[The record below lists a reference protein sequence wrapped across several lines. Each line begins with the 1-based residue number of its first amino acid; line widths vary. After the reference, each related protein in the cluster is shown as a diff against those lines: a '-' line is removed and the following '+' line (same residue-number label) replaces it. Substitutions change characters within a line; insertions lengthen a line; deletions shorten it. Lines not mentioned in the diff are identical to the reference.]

1 MYIPLVI
8 PITPRH
14 AGKCPP
20 DTLSVVLGVT
30 EFTYLDILSEC
41 PLSLIGRK
49 HYCFVVAGRLSEK
62 KNDEITLNSNQ
73 SSF

>member
-1 MYIPLVI
+1 MQANV
-8 PITPRH
+8 
-14 AGKCPP
+14 P

-30 EFTYLDILSEC
+30 EFTYPDILSEC

-62 KNDEITLNSNQ
+62 NDDEITLNSNQ

>member
-1 MYIPLVI
+1 MQANV
-8 PITPRH
+8 
-14 AGKCPP
+14 P

-30 EFTYLDILSEC
+30 EFTYPDILSEC

-62 KNDEITLNSNQ
+62 IDEISLNSNQ
-73 SSF
+73 SSFCISNLCSSHLYIF